1 MVSAIIFLRI
11 IKDIRVKSASE
22 VFAELRKRKSN

>member
-22 VFAELRKRKSN
+22 VLEEIRKRI